1 MKLFLTII
9 AFTIA
14 GILTAQTVQND
25 APKPSKPD
33 PKADL
38 AKWQK
43 QRAESPGF
51 VAAEKTE
58 ASGIEVRIK
67 DIARFRGVR
76 GNQLVGYGLVIGL
89 EGTGDSK
96 KTPFTATLLANAL
109 KDFGTIVDQTQMNP
123 KNIAAVAITAEL
135 PPFASPGNPLD
146 VTVQSIGDAK
156 SLQGGYLLQAPLYGP
171 VDKVKAMAVAQ
182 GAVSIGGFNFG
193 SNGSSVQKNFTTV
206 GRVPGGAFVEAT
218 VPTQVLFDGHLYLEL
233 DDADLTTAKRIA
245 EELLKRFPQLAPR
258 AIDGG
263 TIELRL
269 PTGASPVETMSQ
281 VELTTVY
288 ADIEA
293 LVVVN
298 ERTGTIAMGGNVRL
312 GPAVV
317 AHGGLQVT
325 IQQDLIVSQPS
336 PLSKT
341 GETVVVP
348 ETTVA
353 AEEQRAQVALIPPNT
368 SVNDLAKIFQAMKV
382 SPRDIIAILQAL
394 KEQGSLKA
402 RIKVQ

>member
-1 MKLFLTII
+1 MKLTNTLMFLM
-9 AFTIA
+9 AA
-14 GILTAQTVQND
+14 AMVAAQP
-25 APKPSKPD
+25 AKPPSPPKLD

-38 AKWQK
+38 AKWQREK
-43 QRAESPGF
+43 TTSPGF
-51 VAAEKTE
+51 AAAAKTE
-58 ASGIEVRIK
+58 STGIEVRIK

-89 EGTGDSK
+89 EGTGDTK

-109 KDFGTIVDQTQMNP
+109 KDFGTVVDPLQLNP

-171 VDKVKAMAVAQ
+171 IDKIKAIAVAQ
-182 GAVSIGGFNFG
+182 GALSIGGFNFG

-206 GRVPGGAFVEAT
+206 GRIPAGAFVEAS
-218 VPTQVLFDGHLYLEL
+218 VPTQVLFDGHLFLEL
-233 DDADLTTAKRIA
+233 DEADLTTSKRIA
-245 EELLKRFPQLAPR
+245 EGLGRTFPELLPR

-263 TIELRL
+263 TIELTL
-269 PTGASPVETMSQ
+269 PKGASPVESMSK
-281 VELTTVY
+281 VELSTVF

-298 ERTGTIAMGGNVRL
+298 ERTGTIAIGGNVRL
-312 GPAVV
+312 GPAVI
-317 AHGGLQVT
+317 AHGDLQIS
-325 IQQDLIVSQPS
+325 IQQDLIISQPQ
-336 PLSKT
+336 PFSKT
-341 GETVVVP
+341 GETVVAP
-348 ETTVA
+348 ESTVA
-353 AEEQRAQVALIPPNT
+353 AQEARAQVALIPPNT
-368 SVNDLAKIFQAMKV
+368 SVNDLAKIFQALKV
-382 SPRDIIAILQAL
+382 SPRDIISILQAL